1 MFNSPFGEKSQ
12 LDKIKNEIAEC
23 DVIFVADM
31 FADQYPGGAELTTE
45 ALINSSN
52 VKVCKINSS
61 NVTMEILGLG
71 VEKYWIFTN
80 FSALDGELI
89 PSIIA
94 NLRYAVVEYDFKYC
108 IYRSPEKHEATT
120 GSPCDCHDQMQGKM
134 VSALFFGAESIF
146 WMSERQ
152 REIYQKAFPF
162 LEKRSNVLLSSIFSE
177 DTLRTISTLNNSE
190 RDRSD
195 SYLIVGSN
203 SWIKGV
209 DNAVAYC
216 QENNLEHEVVSNL
229 SHSALLEKMSLC
241 KGLIFLP
248 LGGDTCPRTVIE
260 AKLLGC
266 ELILNDNVL
275 HKDEPW
281 FATDD
286 IRETVDWITLGPKRF
301 WSEVNRQLSRQP
313 TISGYTTTKDCIAQ
327 RYPFEACI
335 QSMLGFCD
343 QVVVVDGGSTDGTIE
358 RLREMAEGDDRILI
372 HVQERDW
379 DSKRFAVFD
388 GLQKAL
394 ARALCTGEFCW
405 QQDSDEVVHERDFA
419 KVRQLVMRLP
429 KTMDLIALP
438 VLEFWG
444 KKGKVRIDVNP
455 WKWRLSR
462 NRPYITHGIPAS
474 LRTFDEEGQLY
485 SKPGSDGCDYI
496 RSDNYEPIPFVNFY
510 TDEAHNARIAALS
523 GDRTAMDAYGGW
535 IQSTMN
541 SLPGVI
547 HYSWYDI
554 ERKIGT
560 YKNYWSKHWQ
570 SLYDIQQDDT
580 VENNMFFDK
589 AWSEVTD
596 SDVKEMAQRLEDDM
610 GGWIFHTKVDFEKP
624 TPSLEVSEDVHPRSI
639 IGWLS

>member
-1 MFNSPFGEKSQ
+1 MFNSPFNEKAKS
-12 LDKIKNEIAEC
+12 DRIKGNIADC

-45 ALINSSN
+45 ALVNSSN
-52 VKVCKINSS
+52 LKVCKINSS
-61 NVTMEILGLG
+61 DITMEILGLG

-80 FSALDGELI
+80 FSALNGDLI

-94 NLRYAVVEYDFKYC
+94 NLRYSVVEYDFKYC
-108 IYRSPEKHEATT
+108 VYRSPEKHQATT

-146 WMSERQ
+146 WMSSK
-152 REIYQKAFPF
+152 QKDVYHKYFPF
-162 LEKRSNVLLSSIFSE
+162 LEKRRNIILSSIFSE
-177 DTLRTISTLNNSE
+177 DTLRLISTLRASGNERSE
-190 RDRSD
+190 A
-195 SYLIVGSN
+195 YLIVGSN
-203 SWIKGV
+203 SWIKGT
-209 DNAVAYC
+209 DSAVAYC
-216 QENNLEHEVVSNL
+216 EENNLEYESVSGL
-229 SHSALLEKMSLC
+229 SHRALLEKMSLS
-241 KGLIFLP
+241 KGLVFLP

-266 ELILNDNVL
+266 DLILNDNVL
-275 HKDEPW
+275 HKDESW

-286 IRETVDWITLGPKRF
+286 PRETVDWITLGPQRF
-301 WSEVNRQLSRQP
+301 WVEINEQLSRQP
-313 TISGYTTTKDCIAQ
+313 TISGYTTTKDCINQ
-327 RYPFEACI
+327 NYPFEASI
-335 QSMLGFCD
+335 RSMLGFCE
-343 QVVVVDGGSTDGTIE
+343 QVVVVDGGSTDGTVE
-358 RLREMAEGDDRILI
+358 KLEEMAQEDDRII
-372 HVQERDW
+372 VHVQERDW

-394 ARALCTGEFCW
+394 GRALCTGEFCW
-405 QQDSDEVVHERDFA
+405 QQDSDEVVHEKDYD
-419 KVRQLVMRLP
+419 KVKQLVKKLP

-474 LRTFDEEGQLY
+474 LRQFDEEGQLY

-496 RSDNYEPIPFVNFY
+496 RSDSYEPIPFVNFY
-510 TDEAHNARIAALS
+510 TEQAHNARIAALN
-523 GDRTAMDAYGGW
+523 GDKAAMETYANW
-535 IQSTMN
+535 LQSTMGG
-541 SLPGVI
+541 LPSVI

-570 SLYDIQQDDT
+570 SLYDIQQEDT
-580 VENNMFFDK
+580 VENNMFFNK
-589 AWSEVTD
+589 TW
-596 SDVKEMAQRLEDDM
+596 SDVTSENIKEMAQRLEDEM
-610 GGWIFHTKVDFEKP
+610 GGWIFHSKVDFEKP
-624 TPSLEVSEDVHPRSI
+624 TPCLEVSESVHPESI
-639 IGWLS
+639 GGWLS